1 MSIFPRPVAPRAAL
15 SDLWSYLTA
24 ERAHKWP
31 LMGLSAALTYLIIW
45 AFITDANTN
54 TMPTR
59 NKINYIRSWDANRSD
74 AAIILQQKLD
84 LAEQEIR
91 LREDQKRMQKMA
103 DMFGVEWRK
112 DEERNAARR
121 AAAIKRINAEL
132 DARLAKAQGQSV
144 GPVNL
149 VANAGSVASGAGA
162 AAK

>member
-1 MSIFPRPVAPRAAL
+1 MSIFPRPAAPRAAM
-15 SDLWSYLTA
+15 SDLWSYLKA

-31 LMGLSAALTYLIIW
+31 LMGLSAALTYLIVW

-84 LAEQEIR
+84 LAEQEIK

-103 DMFGVEWRK
+103 DTFGVEWRR
-112 DEERNAARR
+112 DEERNTARR
-121 AAAIKRINAEL
+121 QAAIKRINAEL
-132 DARLAKAQGQSV
+132 DARLAKAQNQAQAQ
-144 GPVNL
+144 PVPL
-149 VANAGSVASGAGA
+149 TGAGA
-162 AAK
+162 K

>member
-31 LMGLSAALTYLIIW
+31 LMGLSAALTYLIVW

-59 NKINYIRSWDANRSD
+59 NKINYIRSWDTNRSD
-74 AAIILQQKLD
+74 ATIILQQKQD
-84 LAEQEIR
+84 LAQEEIK

-112 DEERNAARR
+112 DAERNAARR

-132 DARLAKAQGQSV
+132 DARLAKAESQEQAQ
-144 GPVNL
+144 PVP
-149 VANAGSVASGAGA
+149 VADAGA
-162 AAK
+162 K